1 MNTLIK
7 GINVYKT
14 YQMGDN
20 VIHALNGVDFEI
32 YEGEFVVILGPS
44 GSGKSTFLN
53 ILGGMD
59 KATSGEL
66 YYKEKPLH
74 NASKKNLTEYRQKSV
89 GFVFQFYNL
98 MPNLTAI
105 ENVQLAKEISE
116 SNLDEYDI
124 LKTIDMLDRKDHF
137 PSQLSGGQQQRIAI
151 ARAICKNPDLLLC
164 DEPTGA
170 LDSKSSDMVLKILK
184 DFSTVYHKTIVLI
197 THNASIADI
206 ADRVIY
212 IRDGKIE
219 KIEHNVENTSSV
231 NELSTDGEVVSDD
244 NL

>member
-7 GINVYKT
+7 GTNVYKT
-14 YQMGDN
+14 YKMGETD
-20 VIHALNGVDFEI
+20 IHALNGVNFEI

-59 KATSGEL
+59 KASSGEL
-66 YYKEKPLH
+66 FYKDMPLH
-74 NASKKNLTEYRQKSV
+74 NASRKQLTRYRQHAV

-98 MPNLTAI
+98 MPNLTAV
-105 ENVQLAKEISE
+105 ENVQLAKEISD
-116 SNLDEYDI
+116 SHLDEYEI
-124 LKTIDMLDRKDHF
+124 LDMVNMLDRKDHF

-151 ARAICKNPDLLLC
+151 ARALGKDPDILLC

-170 LDSKSSDMVLKILK
+170 LDSKSSDMVLEILRK
-184 DFSTVYHKTIVLI
+184 FANVYKKTIVLI
-197 THNASIADI
+197 THNASIATI

-212 IRDGKIE
+212 IRDGQIE
-219 KIEHNVENTSSV
+219 KITMNNETPENQPSK
-231 NELSTDGEVVSDD
+231 N
-244 NL
+244 